1 MTNERP
7 PRRERVRLQQR
18 QEVLAAACNLF
29 SEKGY
34 HNVSM
39 HEIAAEAEF
48 AIGTLYKF
56 FQNKEDLYRTLVLEQ
71 CDRCESAIAQAIE
84 GPEDEIGKLRRYIR
98 IKGERLRED
107 LPLIRLVLAERNGAS
122 FNVRAGLQHELR
134 KRHRAFLERLASIFD
149 CAIENKRFKEMA
161 DPFFLAFALDSFI
174 DAFFLLQLDMPEQ
187 HSNPKD
193 PSTIL
198 EVFLNGLMIGEPHH
212 SEQ

>member
-1 MTNERP
+1 
-7 PRRERVRLQQR
+7 VRLQQR

-48 AIGTLYKF
+48 AIGTVYKF
-56 FQNKEDLYRTLVLEQ
+56 FHNKEDLYRTLVLEQ
-71 CDRCESAIAQAIE
+71 CDRCESTVAQAIE

-122 FNVRAGLQHELR
+122 FSIRAGLQHELR
-134 KRHRAFLERLASIFD
+134 KRHRAFLERLASIFES
-149 CAIENKRFKEMA
+149 AIKKKRFRETA
-161 DPFFLAFALDSFI
+161 DPFCLAAALDSAL
-174 DAFFLLQLDMPEQ
+174 DAFLLLHLDMPEQ
-187 HSNPKD
+187 HPNPKD

-198 EVFLNGLMIGEPHH
+198 DVFLNGLTIGEPHQ